1 MNATRNILY
10 IASGLIAA
18 STILVFVPWSTLN
31 AFMAWFG
38 PFAFPDDPLVQYTV
52 KVMMLIFFWLGVLM
66 AVAVRRAAHHELI
79 LLILGWTFI
88 SAGGACLV
96 LGWVYGVPWFF
107 YVDAA
112 VSGAVGV
119 LLVIYRSQVL
129 AREDSAA

>member
-1 MNATRNILY
+1 MNAIRNILY
-10 IASGLIAA
+10 IASALIAA
-18 STILVFVPWSTLN
+18 SVILVFVPWSTLN
-31 AFMAWFG
+31 AFLAWFG

-66 AVAVRRAAHHELI
+66 AAAVWRAAQHELI

-107 YVDAA
+107 YIDAA

-119 LLVIYRSQVL
+119 LAVIYRSLAL
-129 AREDSAA
+129 ARKDSAA